1 MHAPTTHPTPHS
13 DPAPG
18 QPAVVRTVS
27 GIRDAGAAIRAQ
39 GRAVAFVPTMGAL
52 HEGHLTLVREA
63 ARDGA
68 GVIVSVFVNPTQF
81 GPNED
86 FSRYPRQEAR
96 DAELAGSAGAGWIF
110 APGVEEVY
118 PEGFATTVTVG
129 GPSEGLEGA
138 IRPGHFAGVATV
150 VAKLLL
156 MVRPDR
162 VLFGQ
167 KDAQQVA
174 VVRRMMRDL
183 HLDDIRME
191 VVPTVREADGLAMSS
206 RNAYLGQEDRVA
218 ALALSRGMAAARELA
233 EGGERDARRIEAAAM
248 AVMEGTPGV
257 APDYAALVD
266 TDTFRPITTLDGPAT
281 LCVAARVGPA
291 RLIDNT
297 PIRPN

>member
-1 MHAPTTHPTPHS
+1 MHAPDTDPTPHS
-13 DPAPG
+13 APAGGHP
-18 QPAVVRTVS
+18 PVARTVP
-27 GIRDAGAAIRAQ
+27 GIRDAVAAIRSE
-39 GRAVAFVPTMGAL
+39 GRSVAFVPTMGAL
-52 HEGHLTLVREA
+52 HEGHLTLVRA
-63 ARDGA
+63 AAATGA

-86 FSRYPRQEAR
+86 FTRYPRQEAR
-96 DAELAGSAGAGWIF
+96 DAEMAGSAGAEWIY
-110 APGVEEVY
+110 APAVEEVY
-118 PEGFATTVTVG
+118 PHGFATTITVD

-162 VLFGQ
+162 LLLGQ

-183 HLDDIRME
+183 HLDEIALE

-206 RNAYLGQEDRVA
+206 RNAYLGPEDRVA
-218 ALALSRGMAAARELA
+218 ALSLSRGLAAAEA
-233 EGGERDARRIEAAAM
+233 TAAAGERDARRIEAAAM
-248 AVMEGTPGV
+248 AVMEGTHGV

-266 TDTFRPITTLDGPAT
+266 PDTFRPITTLDGPAT
-281 LCVAARVGPA
+281 LCVAAKVGPA

-297 PIRPN
+297 QIRPN

>member
-1 MHAPTTHPTPHS
+1 MHAPTTDPTPHS
-13 DPAPG
+13 APAPG
-18 QPAVVRTVS
+18 QPVVVRSVAD
-27 GIRDAGAAIRAQ
+27 IRRAGDAIRAQ
-39 GRAVAFVPTMGAL
+39 GRGVAFVPTMGAL
-52 HEGHLTLVREA
+52 HEGHLTLVRDA
-63 ARDGA
+63 ARGGD

-86 FSRYPRQEAR
+86 FTKYPRQEAR

-110 APGVEEVY
+110 APDVAEVY

-206 RNAYLGQEDRVA
+206 RNAYLGPDDRVA
-218 ALALSRGMAAARELA
+218 ALALSRGLAAAA
-233 EGGERDARRIEAAAM
+233 AAAAAGERDARRIEAAAM

-266 TDTFRPITTLDGPAT
+266 PDTFRPIETLDGPAA
-281 LCVAARVGPA
+281 LCVAAKVGPA

-297 PIRPN
+297 LIRPN